1 MRPRSPR
8 DTSPIVQF
16 VQFIHRSGADVATK
30 RGKRAHSP
38 KAAEIVRLVE
48 ALSTGV
54 GSHDGV
60 VLGRGIAD
68 LLRDAYRERQ
78 GSVPRWVRELIV
90 YYAREKRAR

>member
-1 MRPRSPR
+1 
-8 DTSPIVQF
+8 
-16 VQFIHRSGADVATK
+16 
-30 RGKRAHSP
+30 
-38 KAAEIVRLVE
+38 VRLVE
-48 ALSTGV
+48 ALTTGV

>member
-1 MRPRSPR
+1 MKRPKPKRPPATRRSPK
-8 DTSPIVQF
+8 TQ
-16 VQFIHRSGADVATK
+16 
-30 RGKRAHSP
+30 SP
-38 KAAEIVRLVE
+38 KAVEIVRLVE

>member
-1 MRPRSPR
+1 VKRPKPKRPPADRRSPK
-8 DTSPIVQF
+8 TQ
-16 VQFIHRSGADVATK
+16 
-30 RGKRAHSP
+30 SP

-90 YYAREKRAR
+90 YYARERRAR

>member
-1 MRPRSPR
+1 MKRTGTRAGGRATSRRPRATRRSPK
-8 DTSPIVQF
+8 TP
-16 VQFIHRSGADVATK
+16 
-30 RGKRAHSP
+30 SP
-38 KAAEIVRLVE
+38 KASEIVRLVE

-78 GSVPRWVRELIV
+78 GTVPRWVRELIS
-90 YYAREKRAR
+90 YYARETRAP